1 MGFQSFLR
9 SLAGAASSAEVDA
22 VVRAGESA
30 RDARATL
37 DEVRALA
44 TETREEC
51 EATLV
56 AARDELSRLSARVEA
71 MPEMRAQLEQF
82 VQSLGRTMTQAV
94 ERLDSVDDR
103 LHAMEQQMRAQ
114 TEVIGLTR
122 SELDRQGRALAALE
136 PRMQALDHAATR
148 LASATDRV
156 DATVREFE
164 ASARRTYRIERVA
177 IAAVVVAL
185 ITLGVVLVRGG

>member
-1 MGFQSFLR
+1 
-9 SLAGAASSAEVDA
+9 
-22 VVRAGESA
+22 
-30 RDARATL
+30 
-37 DEVRALA
+37 
-44 TETREEC
+44 
-51 EATLV
+51 
-56 AARDELSRLSARVEA
+56 
-71 MPEMRAQLEQF
+71 
-82 VQSLGRTMTQAV
+82 
-94 ERLDSVDDR
+94 
-103 LHAMEQQMRAQ
+103 MEQQMRAQ

-136 PRMQALDHAATR
+136 PRMKALEDAATR

>member
-1 MGFQSFLR
+1 M
-9 SLAGAASSAEVDA
+9 
-22 VVRAGESA
+22 VRAGESA

-51 EATLV
+51 EVTLV

-136 PRMQALDHAATR
+136 PRMKELEDAATR

>member
-51 EATLV
+51 EVTLV

-136 PRMQALDHAATR
+136 PRMKELEDAATR